1 MDDNEIGNRKTEKI
15 NKNKLKKNKKYW
27 WSLSQTDY
35 EKEGEDTSC
44 HCQQWNIQQD
54 GWMDKE
60 DVVHR
65 QIEYHSTTKKNKIK

>member
-1 MDDNEIGNRKTEKI
+1 M
-15 NKNKLKKNKKYW
+15 
-27 WSLSQTDY
+27 DY

-44 HCQQWNIQQD
+44 QCQQWNIQQD

-65 QIEYHSTTKKNKIK
+65 QIEYHSTTKKE